1 MRTTGML
8 LAMALFIGTVGL
20 SHESGAQEFENPP
33 GWAWLIQPMGTSS
46 SSWSSNGVLGENRE
60 TCAGG
65 FELTV
70 ALRKTEGSSY
80 RAVAF
85 DIEGGRHELTGYGGS
100 SGDLTM
106 MTYSAPPENLS
117 YNQVAFAG
125 IEVLSAEGW
134 PVASEEAAR
143 RAKAS
148 GITTLPLPQVG
159 ENFEF
164 EVVGSNGFEVNNT
177 SFAGKVVIID
187 CWATWCTPCMKKM
200 PKLKELSDRWAEQG
214 LEIIGVNFD
223 QDQGKA
229 FKTITELGLNWKH
242 IAVPP
247 SAEVRKA
254 WWEVS
259 GISTLP
265 RLLVMNKSGV
275 LVYDG
280 RQIEEVEGVL
290 IELLGEPGNR

>member
-1 MRTTGML
+1 MRTVGIL
-8 LAMALFIGTVGL
+8 LAMVLFIAPIGF
-20 SHESGAQEFENPP
+20 SQESRAQEFENPP
-33 GWAWLIQPMGTSS
+33 GWAWLIHPMGTSS

-70 ALRKTEGSSY
+70 AFKKTEGSSY

-85 DIEGGRHELTGYGGS
+85 DSEGGRHELKGYGGS

-106 MTYSAPPENLS
+106 MTYSAPLESLS
-117 YNQVAFAG
+117 YNEVAFAG

-134 PVASEEAAR
+134 PVASDEAAK
-143 RAKAS
+143 RARAA

-159 ENFEF
+159 KTFEF
-164 EVVGSNGFEVNNT
+164 ELVGTNGVAVNST
-177 SFAGKVVIID
+177 SFAGKVVVID

-200 PKLKELSDRWAEQG
+200 PKLKQLSDRWADQG

-229 FKTITELGLNWKH
+229 FKTTTELDLNWNH
-242 IAVPP
+242 IAVSP

-254 WWEVS
+254 WWGVS

-265 RLLVMNKSGV
+265 RILVVNRSGV

-280 RQIEEVEGVL
+280 RQIDEVESTLV
-290 IELLGEPGNR
+290 ELLGQPGSQ